1 MTALDYGVIG
11 LYLAFATGVG
21 LYASRRVAGSTTEYF
36 VAGRSLPWWLA
47 GSSMVATTFAA
58 DTPLAVTGLVATSGV
73 AGNWL
78 WWCVGIAHVVAALG
92 FARLW
97 RRLEV
102 LTDAELVSRRYGGKW
117 SERLRTITAGY
128 QAIFINCLVM
138 GWILVAMR
146 KVSIA
151 LFPDYSPQL
160 VTFGLLCLS
169 MGYATLGGMHAVVLT
184 DLVQLALA
192 FLGASALAL
201 FALEEHGGISGLSES
216 LHTAYPEQASSI
228 LSIIPDG
235 DLPGLPIALFALLM
249 TMGWWK
255 NAQGAGYIVQ
265 RLSACKSPAE
275 AEKGSLLFAVVH
287 NALRPWPW
295 ILVGLAALLV
305 WPLDGGACLAHADCS
320 SPYSCLDGI
329 CRVEDRESTYP
340 LMMTLYLPAGWLGLV
355 VASMLAAFMSTM
367 DTHVNWGASYLVN
380 DLRFGRKK
388 GTSAPLWHGRMG
400 AFMLGLTAFALS
412 QFMDSIADIWLV
424 IIMLGGGIGSV
435 WVGRWVWWR
444 VSARVELVAMG
455 AATLLA
461 LVVLAL
467 QRETLLWFDNPLFVG
482 DISKVHEIWIVS
494 GGALVCWVT
503 SALFFP
509 PEEESVLTTF
519 YESVRP
525 PAVGWGPI
533 GARFPGNEMGTPAGV
548 LLMRIALG
556 LVAVFGTLYGVG
568 TLLLGNAAV
577 GIIGTC
583 LGMSAFIWLLGHP
596 LEEEKA
602 RIMKAETGEKPQ

>member
-1 MTALDYGVIG
+1 MTTLDYGVIG

-21 LYASRRVAGSTTEYF
+21 LYAARRVAGSTTEYF

-102 LTDAELVSRRYGGKW
+102 LTDAELVGRRYGGKW
-117 SERLRTITAGY
+117 AQRLRTLTAGY
-128 QAIFINCLVM
+128 QAVFINCLVM

-146 KVSIA
+146 KVSMA
-151 LFPDYSPQL
+151 LFPDFSPQL
-160 VTFGLLCLS
+160 VTFLLLCLS

-184 DLVQLALA
+184 DLMQLSLA
-192 FLGASALAL
+192 FLGAGALAV
-201 FALEEHGGISGLSES
+201 FALEEHGGISGLTES
-216 LHTAYPEQASSI
+216 FHVAYPEQASSM
-228 LSIIPDG
+228 LSLIPDG
-235 DLPGLPIALFALLM
+235 DLPGLPLALFALLM

-275 AEKGSLLFAVVH
+275 AEKGSLFFAVVH

-305 WPLDGGACLAHADCS
+305 WPLDGGTCLAAADCIHPYACLE
-320 SPYSCLDGI
+320 GV

-340 LMMTLYLPAGWLGLV
+340 LMMTRYLPAGWLGLV

-380 DLRFGRKK
+380 DLKFGRDE
-388 GTSAPLWHGRMG
+388 GVPAPLWHGRVG
-400 AFMLGLTAFALS
+400 AFVLGLTAFGLS

-435 WVGRWVWWR
+435 WVGRWIWWR

-455 AATLLA
+455 SATLLA
-461 LVVLAL
+461 LVVLAI
-467 QRETLLWFDNPLFVG
+467 QRENVLSVANPFFVG
-482 DISKVHEIWIVS
+482 DLSKVHEIWIVT
-494 GGALVCWVT
+494 GGSLFCWVS
-503 SALFFP
+503 SAWILP
-509 PEEESVLTTF
+509 PEDPHVLESF
-519 YESVRP
+519 YRSVRP
-525 PAVGWGPI
+525 PAAGWAPMKDLPHME
-533 GARFPGNEMGTPAGV
+533 APTTPTRTLA
-548 LLMRIALG
+548 LRIVLG
-556 LVAVFGTLYGVG
+556 LVAVFGTLLGVG
-568 TLLLGNAAV
+568 TLLLGDGTAGLV
-577 GIIGTC
+577 GTL
-583 LGMSAFIWLLGHP
+583 LGLSAFIWLLGHP
-596 LEEEKA
+596 LEEELERTIERHKGDGA
-602 RIMKAETGEKPQ
+602 P